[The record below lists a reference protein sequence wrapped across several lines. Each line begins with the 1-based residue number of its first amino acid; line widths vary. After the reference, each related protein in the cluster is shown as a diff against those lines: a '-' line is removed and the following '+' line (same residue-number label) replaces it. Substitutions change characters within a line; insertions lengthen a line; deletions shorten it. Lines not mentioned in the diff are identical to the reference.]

1 MAVELGGKN
10 QDRVLAALEPKR
22 SVSRRESARV
32 SAAESVHEL
41 LHQQRPVK
49 TILGEF
55 RKN

>member
-1 MAVELGGKN
+1 MAIELGGKN